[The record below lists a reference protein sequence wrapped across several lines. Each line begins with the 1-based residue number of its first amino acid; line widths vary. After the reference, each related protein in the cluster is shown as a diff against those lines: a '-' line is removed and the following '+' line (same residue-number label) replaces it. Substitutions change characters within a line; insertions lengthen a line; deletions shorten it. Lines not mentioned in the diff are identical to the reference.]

1 MGAPLLST
9 LSLSLSLSLIL
20 PLRVPSVC
28 THTNETKRFP
38 GLTHTPSCTMVMMII
53 MKMSE
58 DVLMEMVTGIVDD
71 RYSATC

>member
-9 LSLSLSLSLIL
+9 LSLSLSLSHSTSESTVRLH
-20 PLRVPSVC
+20 
-28 THTNETKRFP
+28 THERNETISRFDSYP
-38 GLTHTPSCTMVMMII
+38 LVYNGDDDNHE
-53 MKMSE
+53 MSE